1 MEEKDKNVITRYV
14 QLYDYIISEYYNHS
28 VELNSEYFDIQV
40 DMRKR
45 DILRAYKKLQYDIN
59 GDAVVQLKSE
69 VIFDENKIAGI
80 NLTFAKDK
88 QYSQRYKGNCKDF
101 LEDIMNNE
109 SKHHFYR
116 LMDEERNGNIIGGI
130 KLDFIC

>member
-1 MEEKDKNVITRYV
+1 MEEKGINVITRYV
-14 QLYDYIISEYYNHS
+14 QLYDYVMTEYYNHS
-28 VELNSEYFDIQV
+28 VELNSEYFDVQV

-69 VIFDENKIAGI
+69 VIFNENKIAGI

-88 QYSQRYKGNCKDF
+88 QYSERYIGNCKKF

-109 SKHHFYR
+109 SKYHFYR
-116 LMDEERNGNIIGGI
+116 IMNEEHNENIIGGI
-130 KLDFIC
+130 KLDFTC